1 MDEIRI
7 VDIEEIED
15 DPNNTNL
22 GTDRGNAMVRA
33 SYDRFG
39 HLESGVID
47 KNGRLIG
54 GEKRKRAAIAAGI
67 RRAKIVQIAPGEILV
82 GQRSDIDVLTPEG
95 MEASQILNRSAVVSI
110 NIDPAAVRA
119 NIAYGMN
126 LSLMYSD
133 NEKLKFGFSDRQE
146 DITNLPDSPTFAS
159 DPTAD
164 AAEGGKDELGES
176 DGESDPALPPSLAT
190 AGSTIEADD
199 YDVQEGDI
207 WKAGDQWVFCGDCRD
222 TARVLPFI
230 GIDAF
235 HAAITSP
242 PYAMQKNKQYGGI
255 AEEEY
260 VDWFVD
266 IQAAI
271 RDVTHEQANF
281 ILNIKAHSANF
292 QRSLYVLDLVLDLVR
307 NRGWHLIDELCW
319 RHGGIPGHPK
329 KMGKFKNQWE
339 PIYWFTKSL
348 IEGQSPPYPF
358 YPEHVMVPSKNII
371 QDDRF
376 EGGVAQEHQGVKKT
390 FQGRTIGPGMA
401 YPGNVLYGRSNK
413 LYGHE
418 AVFPIELPAFFIASM
433 TKEGDS
439 VLDPFGGAGTTAIA
453 AQNLGRKSLMVE
465 IMPKYVEIFLKRFQE
480 TFGIGAEYLNNVR
493 KKA

>member
-1 MDEIRI
+1 MADEIRT
-7 VDIEEIED
+7 VPIEEIED

-33 SYDRFG
+33 SYDKFG

-47 KNGRLIG
+47 RNGKLIG
-54 GEKRKRAAIAAGI
+54 GEKRKNAAIAVGI
-67 RRAKIVQIAPGEILV
+67 TKAKIVPIGPDEILV
-82 GQRSDIDVLTPEG
+82 GQRMDLDVSSPEG

-110 NIDPAAVRA
+110 NIDVAAVRA
-119 NIAYGMN
+119 NVTEGMD
-126 LSLMYSD
+126 LSLMYSS
-133 NEKLKFGFSDRQE
+133 NEELKLGLSQRQE
-146 DITNLPDSPTFAS
+146 DITDLPDSPTFS
-159 DPTAD
+159 DDPSTAD
-164 AAEGGKDELGES
+164 ATEGGEAEDELDES
-176 DGESDPALPPSLAT
+176 TDSALPPSLAT
-190 AGSTIEADD
+190 AGENIEADD

-207 WKAGDQWVFCGDCRD
+207 WKAGDQWIFCGDCRD

-230 GIDAF
+230 GINGFD
-235 HAAITSP
+235 AAITSP

-255 AEEEY
+255 AEEKY
-260 VDWFVD
+260 VDWFADV
-266 IQAAI
+266 QAAI
-271 RDVTHEQANF
+271 RDVTNEQANF
-281 ILNIKAHSANF
+281 ILNIKAHSSNF
-292 QRSLYVLDLVLDLVR
+292 QRSLYVIDLVLDLVR
-307 NRGWHLIDELCW
+307 NRGWHFIDELCW

-339 PIYWFTKSL
+339 PVYWFTKSM
-348 IEGQSPPYPF
+348 IEGSPPYPF
-358 YPEHVMVPSKNII
+358 YPEHVMVPSKHII

-376 EGGVAQEHQGVKKT
+376 EGGVAQEHQGVKST

-480 TFGIGAEYLNNVR
+480 TFDIQPEYLDNVG
-493 KKA
+493 K